1 MVRIGRMRHRVR
13 LMQPTAAQNSAG
25 GSAPTYAVY
34 RTAWM
39 ELKPLGLISAR
50 ERLVGAAVESQATH
64 MLVGRPD
71 KNVTSKT
78 RILFGRDF
86 ARTLE
91 VVGPPIGTEEGSA
104 EMTLLV
110 RETE

>member
-1 MVRIGRMRHRVR
+1 MRHRVR
-13 LMQPTAAQNSAG
+13 IMQPAADQNSYG
-25 GSAPTYAVY
+25 GSAPTYSAY

-39 ELKPLGLISAR
+39 ELRPLGLIGAR
-50 ERLVGAAVESQATH
+50 ERLVGAATEAQATH
-64 MLVGRPD
+64 ILVGRPD
-71 KNVTSKT
+71 RNVTAKT

-86 ARTLE
+86 GRTLE
-91 VVGPPIGTEEGSA
+91 VVGPPIGIEEGSD